1 MMRINEGS
9 MQILSNSYFLFIKV
23 RYAGR
28 IQHF

>member
-9 MQILSNSYFLFIKV
+9 MQILSNSYFGFMKV

-28 IQHF
+28 IQLC

>member
-9 MQILSNSYFLFIKV
+9 MQILSNSYFRFITV

-28 IQHF
+28 IQHS

>member
-9 MQILSNSYFLFIKV
+9 MQILSNSYFRFIKV

-28 IQHF
+28 IQHS